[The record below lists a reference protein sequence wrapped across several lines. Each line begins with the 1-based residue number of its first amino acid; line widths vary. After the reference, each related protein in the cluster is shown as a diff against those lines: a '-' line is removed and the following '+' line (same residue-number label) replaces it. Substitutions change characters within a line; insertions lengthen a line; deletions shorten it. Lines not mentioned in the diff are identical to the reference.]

1 MRVQETDW
9 GYIEWMEPEYPGMGS
24 EEASLRTGT
33 VYVEPGKTML
43 RHVHYEE
50 QFVYVLEG
58 RGIGYING
66 EPQIFEPGARFH
78 MPAGCTHEFVNTGD
92 VPLACWWWA
101 GPAPGAPRR
110 AGVSWL
116 CDSEYIWSCRI
127 EK

>member
-92 VPLACWWWA
+92 VPLVHLLVAS
-101 GPAPGAPRR
+101 P
-110 AGVSWL
+110 VSI
-116 CDSEYIWSCRI
+116 DPS
-127 EK
+127 

>member
-24 EEASLRTGT
+24 GEASLRTGT

-78 MPAGCTHEFVNTGD
+78 MPAGCTHE
-92 VPLACWWWA
+92 CWWQVRY
-101 GPAPGAPRR
+101 PSIRT
-110 AGVSWL
+110 V
-116 CDSEYIWSCRI
+116 
-127 EK
+127 

>member
-92 VPLACWWWA
+92 VVIQNASGRVVLKSDYFSGA
-101 GPAPGAPRR
+101 GSVG
-110 AGVSWL
+110 
-116 CDSEYIWSCRI
+116 
-127 EK
+127 

>member
-78 MPAGCTHEFVNTGD
+78 MPARICQHRRC
-92 VPLACWWWA
+92 AA
-101 GPAPGAPRR
+101 GSS
-110 AGVSWL
+110 AGGKSGIHRSGQS
-116 CDSEYIWSCRI
+116 DR
-127 EK
+127 

>member
-9 GYIEWMEPEYPGMGS
+9 GYIEWMDPEYPGMGS

-58 RGIGYING
+58 
-66 EPQIFEPGARFH
+66 
-78 MPAGCTHEFVNTGD
+78 
-92 VPLACWWWA
+92 
-101 GPAPGAPRR
+101 
-110 AGVSWL
+110 
-116 CDSEYIWSCRI
+116 
-127 EK
+127 

>member
-9 GYIEWMEPEYPGMGS
+9 GYIEWMEPEYPRMGS

-78 MPAGCTHEFVNTGD
+78 MPAAVRMNLSTQAMCRWFI
-92 VPLACWWWA
+92 CWWQVRY
-101 GPAPGAPRR
+101 PLIRT
-110 AGVSWL
+110 V
-116 CDSEYIWSCRI
+116 
-127 EK
+127 